1 MQWRNQRWIIMVT
14 PLLMSCI
21 DWHRRME
28 CRNKLKRVV
37 VRLHV
42 TIPGVHGKH
51 SPRV

>member
-51 SPRV
+51 NPRV